1 MVGELS
7 QSSSDENGTVPFGSA
22 AEPLYVICRA
32 GSGIGCQPVLRTNPH
47 RFTRAVRTIAQ
58 WCRQHRHDPI
68 EEQHAVLCQKL
79 RGHAGYY
86 GIVGNSP
93 ALARFYYEVLK
104 VWRKWLMRR
113 RRGGEFPGT
122 GFANSWLAILC
133 RICEL
138 FSPLYRGIANG

>member
-1 MVGELS
+1 MLKRK
-7 QSSSDENGTVPFGSA
+7 TA
-22 AEPLYVICRA
+22 A
-32 GSGIGCQPVLRTNPH
+32 S
-47 RFTRAVRTIAQ
+47 RFTRAVRTISQ

-93 ALARFYYEVLK
+93 SLSRFYHEVLK

-113 RRGGEFPGT
+113 RRAWRSCMGLVSPAPETLPCAVP
-122 GFANSWLAILC
+122 ANSPYYVPRRSEWI
-133 RICEL
+133 I
-138 FSPLYRGIANG
+138 